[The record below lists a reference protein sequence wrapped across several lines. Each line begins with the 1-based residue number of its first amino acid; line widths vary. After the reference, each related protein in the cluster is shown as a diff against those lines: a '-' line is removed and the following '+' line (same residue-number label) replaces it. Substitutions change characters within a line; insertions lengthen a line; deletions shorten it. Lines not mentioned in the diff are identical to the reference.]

1 MDRPKIPEPSWRS
14 WHDDDPIR
22 LGISSCLLGAKV
34 RFDGGHKRDRYL
46 TDVLGEWFQ
55 WVPVCPELDIGLGVP
70 RPSIHLVQ
78 AEPHPRLIEPKSDED
93 LTERMERY
101 SRTKVD
107 ELMAKDLDGY
117 ILKRASPS
125 CGMER
130 VKVFAPGGMPSK
142 NGVGVFARILM
153 GKWPNLPVEEE
164 GRLNDPHLRE
174 RFIEHVFCR
183 HRWRTLVRRGLTRRS
198 LIAFHTAHKL
208 VLRAHNEAG
217 YRRLGRIVASAGT
230 IPDEELYR
238 SYEDEFHAVLMT
250 KATRK
255 RHTNV
260 LFHVLGYLKKVLDP
274 FEKQE
279 AVALI
284 EDYRN
289 DLLPLI
295 VPITLLRHHIAKHGI
310 EYMQGQLYLEPHPRE
325 LMLRNRV

>member
-1 MDRPKIPEPSWRS
+1 MNQSTLTEASWKS
-14 WHDDDPIR
+14 WHDDEAIR

-70 RPSIHLVQ
+70 RPTIRLV
-78 AEPHPRLIEPKSDED
+78 EGGDNPRLVEPKSGED
-93 LTERMERY
+93 LTERMETY
-101 SRTKVD
+101 SHQKVD
-107 ELMAKDLDGY
+107 ELMANDLDGY

-130 VKVFAPGGMPSK
+130 VKVYTEAGMPLKS
-142 NGVGVFARILM
+142 GAGVFARVLM
-153 GKWPNLPVEEE
+153 EKWPHLPVEEE
-164 GRLNDPHLRE
+164 GRLNDPMLRA

-183 HRWRTLVRRGLTRRS
+183 HRWRMLVRRGLTRRS
-198 LIAFHTAHKL
+198 LIEFHTAHKL
-208 VLRAHNEAG
+208 LLRAHNEAG
-217 YRRLGRIVASAGT
+217 YRRLGKIVASAGK
-230 IPDEELYR
+230 IPDAELFG
-238 SYEDEFHAVLMT
+238 SYEDEFHKVL
-250 KATRK
+250 KNRATRK
-255 RHTNV
+255 RHANV
-260 LFHVLGYLKKVLDP
+260 LYHVLGYLKKVLDP

-289 DLLPLI
+289 ELVPLI
-295 VPITLLRHHIAKHGI
+295 VPITLLRHHIAKHDIG
-310 EYMQGQLYLEPHPRE
+310 YMQGQLYLEPHPRE